1 MQHPSVLPRIS
12 KEEFKS
18 FTVPIPTLDVQK
30 QMVEEL
36 SSRSA
41 KVRRLRE
48 EAEKEWEAAKAQFE
62 EQLLSGEA
70 S

>member
-1 MQHPSVLPRIS
+1 
-12 KEEFKS
+12 
-18 FTVPIPTLDVQK
+18 
-30 QMVEEL
+30 MVEEF
-36 SSRSA
+36 SRRSA
-41 KVRRLRE
+41 KARRLRE